1 MAKAKD
7 EKIPNISEPWEGY
20 AGSRVEEFIK
30 EQFGC
35 KFGYMNLRFIDSE
48 NMYHIESF
56 ASEADF
62 LLYEEDHELH
72 KDLLLQDAR
81 IPISTVTGDSYTGLL
96 TTNMSNTANIITT
109 GDVFN
114 ISLNYRAVKIGQL
127 GNENAQASGTLHVQ
141 RRVGDGEWTNALTI
155 SNALTS
161 LDPTDDSTFMQV
173 DIGPALIN
181 ARMQIR
187 VRASFDYEDENGTQK
202 TVNTVWVL
210 IGQTVTKTD
219 IRLELDTDYSKP
231 ITLRDID
238 NNYENF
244 KINYIAYGDAEK
256 TLHYQVKGSKGTLV
270 GSASSNESGEIV
282 NAINVNTTA
291 DGYGIG
297 THGVKIITA
306 WLECSDGLGGTIK
319 SNTLVNQ
326 VMVAVDE
333 TDTRP
338 YLLLQNVAEDV
349 VNYIQTKVCEYAI
362 YSPDKETP
370 INTAFLIT
378 ESVKISYEQD
388 KPTEHFRLEQEVMPQ
403 TQNQLIATIEIET
416 ETTDD
421 LYAFFRVRRLTE
433 DGDTDFIK
441 ESIGIEDYRLTVD
454 NKSSFMPVAGSTF
467 HINPKVRSNNE
478 SNPARILNAK
488 NKNAVVPSTFEGF
501 GFVTDGWIESGGQR
515 VLRVPAGGKLT
526 IGRNIFEKFRN
537 NPDSRMTFEL
547 DFAVHNVTN
556 TTDPIIDIT
565 DGIEENFRG
574 IRMNAIDGWMC
585 CKTSNAL
592 DDCLFSWQEGVRTH
606 LVFNIENRVSPQG
619 PDVTYNGDVNAIPD
633 PQDSSKVITSVP
645 IARIFI
651 NGVLSREIAYS
662 ITDASEWSD
671 GNCSIV
677 IGNEG
682 CDIDIY
688 SIRAYEGDTVLSPK
702 NILLKNY
709 LSTLISSEEKQKVF
723 KRNDITDE
731 SGRISLDKA
740 RALGL
745 NCMVWHGTLVSKINS
760 EEYTGY
766 YEYYRYDENGNY
778 LPEYS
783 GTNCIG
789 TKVMNIKGQGSTAK
803 TYYDWNVQ
811 DDNSKVKFLLKDGGH
826 IRVKLAD
833 FHESIE
839 VSAPTDGEV
848 TDAKDNVYT
857 GKVVKIKGGNLGKN
871 FPAAETAKAYPY
883 DDKTGE
889 VLVPDGWI
897 DGNGKYRGAGYCVAE
912 GTALAQKKVIKIN
925 YASSMQNHLLGACK
939 SYDLLHR
946 AVVGDT
952 PLQKQVPTAV
962 GAKHTEPFLFF
973 HEVGGNIYYKGLGNY
988 GAAKMDKVAW
998 GYTKGVHPKFAL
1010 IEGSDNNQT
1019 MTDFRV
1025 PFDKKTAVYNVG
1037 EEYWQYG
1044 NAGSWDFDGGKT
1056 TDAEGIQKQIA
1067 EGWTFA
1073 GDYTNSE
1080 AEAPTAEIRDLW
1092 AMIANYIYL
1101 HGTNIDYYDGT
1112 YNEFVNMFSTAS
1124 ATEKA
1129 KIMAKKWWFTQSDG
1143 DYKAYCLYRY
1153 DALNSDT
1160 KPWVN
1165 AGLLNG
1171 STYSEIN
1178 LSTDDLTKQ
1187 SYENNK
1193 GRYSAMNASFI
1204 ADYTRH
1210 MHDTIKYIINEDS
1223 LIFNYCYVLM
1233 FLAGTDNS
1241 SKNTYF
1247 KICPVAESFDYDES
1261 FNTWYKKMFHTTK
1274 SFDFDNCYR
1283 VYLDGDDM
1291 DSILRTNNNS
1301 HQTKPYYIERRY
1313 PYNDKDVNQED
1324 CLYEGMNN
1332 LLFNYV
1338 EEYAKMNTDALPDM
1352 MNRILTKAQSLVGEN
1367 DVLYGNPISKV
1378 SAWGFLH
1385 KFFFNTQYYFP
1396 QIAYNEQ
1403 GRIRYEFPHM
1413 VGYVS
1418 TGSGARSIRP
1428 ITQSLGSQ
1436 LENELQYMK
1445 QRLVYMASFARWSS
1459 LCGTSG
1465 TLGMTGSTEP
1475 SFSVQG
1481 TGVLYKF
1488 VLKSHQYI
1496 YPVFNIGT
1504 SKIATWVRL
1513 APSSQLEYTLD
1524 TKGEA
1529 GDAGV
1534 GLYGI
1539 DYYTSIGN
1547 VGDFEVPKGGVT
1559 IQGKRLR
1566 EFIAEP
1572 TSGAPFAPETI
1583 TITATQLN
1591 KFSLKG
1597 CTGIKGSLNLSS
1609 LTRCQEVDVRGAQL
1623 TDAIMPKSNLLH
1635 TVRMGA
1641 DIKDFSIED
1650 LPNLANL
1657 TFDGYTKMQN
1667 FVVGDNVGAINTATY
1682 VSGIYTAQKNQ
1693 ETPAILKVDINNVN
1707 WTNFSQDTLRWYAEL
1722 NDNVLVRFKGIIRI
1736 NEPNSTTPSISFDTK
1751 NLINKRFGNVDDVNS
1766 EYHQGLL
1773 LVYLQ
1778 RVYAESG
1785 TSIKGAFYISD
1796 DPTGDFKFTVVP
1808 SPLAANT
1815 QTRIKYSVEPEQGV
1829 NASYTINEDTGTL
1842 TVLSVGDEI
1851 ETIKIKAT
1859 IDTFQNNESRTIVA
1873 EKQIDL
1879 YKREA
1884 RAGDIVYFDGSY
1896 SAPEDY
1902 DGEKTPVGICFYVAP
1917 RAKERVTVNGVT
1929 YEKGEIIS
1937 ELFNP
1942 NDKMKRLMVALEDV
1956 NPGARMW
1963 GASPFTTSDGTTSY
1977 RVKWDLTEPLF
1988 DLPTI
1993 HDIPYSVAA
2002 LSDGMRPT
2010 NTDDILCQLN
2020 DRFKY
2025 YSRTNTAEQS
2035 YASGFGYGENTT
2047 YINARTFKNTAEA
2060 TSKRNGDLLVLTDG
2074 RYTEGDMVNEGYIN
2088 TLKII
2093 QHRNNI
2099 LTNNIYHGFD
2109 VDGNGELDDVL
2120 IPANYVEPPLETG
2133 NTTEFQ
2139 DLQNAI
2145 TKMADLET
2153 ELGIT
2158 GSRFKS
2164 MLYPAASACYSY
2176 EPTATNL
2183 DDRFKKHNW
2192 FLPTTGLLARMCY
2205 YHKFAILNNDRNIF
2219 DLSIFHSLNN
2229 IAVSSNQN
2237 TEAGSAYFSFDDV
2250 KFSSFDKNEQ
2260 NSFYFSKFVIRPVCA
2275 F

>member
-30 EQFGC
+30 EQFGS

-127 GNENAQASGTLHVQ
+127 GNENAQSSGTLHVQ

-173 DIGPALIN
+173 DIGAALIN

-210 IGQTVTKTD
+210 IGQMVTKTD

-270 GSASSNESGEIV
+270 GSATSNESGEIV

-326 VMVAVDE
+326 VMVAVDD

-370 INTAFLIT
+370 INTAFLVT

-662 ITDASEWSD
+662 LTDASEWSD

-745 NCMVWHGTLVSKINS
+745 NCMIWHGTLVSKINS

-766 YEYYRYDENGNY
+766 YEYHRYDENGNY

-789 TKVMNIKGQGSTAK
+789 TKAMNIKGQGSTAK

-839 VSAPTDGEV
+839 VSAPTDGEA

-1073 GDYTNSE
+1073 GDYTKSD

-1092 AMIANYIYL
+1092 AMIANYVYL
-1101 HGTNIDYYDGT
+1101 HGTNIDYFDGT

-1193 GRYSAMNASFI
+1193 GRYSAMNAAFI

-1274 SFDFDNCYR
+1274 NFDFANCYR

-1436 LENELQYMK
+1436 LDNELQYMK

-1635 TVRMGA
+1635 TVRMGGKV
-1641 DIKDFSIED
+1641 KDFAIED
-1650 LPNLANL
+1650 LPKLANL
-1657 TFDGYTKMQN
+1657 TFENYSEMQN
-1667 FVVGDNVGAINTATY
+1667 FVVGDNVGNINTATHAT
-1682 VSGIYTAQKNQ
+1682 GIYNAQRNLEQPNLLKMN
-1693 ETPAILKVDINNVN
+1693 ILNVD
-1707 WTNFSQDTLRWYAEL
+1707 WDAFSADVLRWYAEL
-1722 NDNVLVRFKGIIRI
+1722 PDKTQVRFNGVIRI
-1736 NEPNSTTPSISFDTK
+1736 NEPSSASQAISHDAKNS
-1751 NLINKRFGNVDDVNS
+1751 INNKFGNVDDATS
-1766 EYHQGLL
+1766 EDYRGLRL
-1773 LVYLQ
+1773 IYSQ
-1778 RVYAESG
+1778 RDFASAA
-1785 TSIKGAFYISD
+1785 INGAFYISE
-1796 DPTGDFKFTVVP
+1796 DPRGDYNFVVAP
-1808 SPLAANT
+1808 SPIYANT
-1815 QTRIKYSVEPEQGV
+1815 QTKIKYTVVPEESPY
-1829 NASYTINEDTGTL
+1829 ASYSIDENTGVL
-1842 TVLSVGDEI
+1842 TVTEVSDVITEIDIVATI
-1851 ETIKIKAT
+1851 ETFYEGKKKVFQAT
-1859 IDTFQNNESRTIVA
+1859 
-1873 EKQIDL
+1873 KKIDL
-1879 YKREA
+1879 YIREA
-1884 RAGDIVYFDGSY
+1884 KTGDIVYFDGSY
-1896 SAPEDY
+1896 SSPSDY
-1902 DGEKTPVGICFYVAP
+1902 DGSKTPIGICFYVAP
-1917 RAKERVTVNGVT
+1917 RAPERMTINGVE
-1929 YEKGEIIS
+1929 YQQGEIVA

-1942 NDKMKRLMVALEDV
+1942 NDKMKRLMVALEDITL
-1956 NPGARMW
+1956 NIGSKISW
-1963 GASPFTTSDGTTSY
+1963 GLSTACGTYNGTTKYPFRWDDIGDLCDISTLASQFFITDSNYNVNETFRQTTDDVLREVNDGFAYYDASLARGEGFAY
-1977 RVKWDLTEPLF
+1977 RESESRLNARSFVNTAD
-1988 DLPTI
+1988 
-1993 HDIPYSVAA
+1993 A
-2002 LSDGMRPT
+2002 LSID
-2010 NTDDILCQLN
+2010 NI
-2020 DRFKY
+2020 
-2025 YSRTNTAEQS
+2025 S
-2035 YASGFGYGENTT
+2035 
-2047 YINARTFKNTAEA
+2047 
-2060 TSKRNGDLLVLTDG
+2060 LLSLTDG
-2074 RYTEGDMVNEGYIN
+2074 SHKQGDIVNAAYMN

-2093 QHRNNI
+2093 SHRNKVLGSNI
-2099 LTNNIYHGFD
+2099 LHGYD
-2109 VDGNGELDDVL
+2109 VDGNGSIDDVF
-2120 IPANYVEPPLETG
+2120 IPANTVSPPVASG
-2133 NTTEFQ
+2133 NTTEMQ
-2139 DLQNAI
+2139 DLNNAI
-2145 TKMADLET
+2145 TRLSNIATQSGVDAHYLYA
-2153 ELGIT
+2153 
-2158 GSRFKS
+2158 
-2164 MLYPAASACYSY
+2164 MLYPGASACYAY
-2176 EPTATNL
+2176 EPTAKNIA
-2183 DDRFKKHNW
+2183 DRFKKHNW
-2192 FLPTTGLLARMCY
+2192 FLPSVAQLAYLVYYTTFYKQNGDADIFN
-2205 YHKFAILNNDRNIF
+2205 HKFFTKMNGIYLSCNECTSDFFMSVRTNGALYGANPKPANI
-2219 DLSIFHSLNN
+2219 
-2229 IAVSSNQN
+2229 
-2237 TEAGSAYFSFDDV
+2237 YFSL
-2250 KFSSFDKNEQ
+2250 
-2260 NSFYFSKFVIRPVCA
+2260 RPICA